1 MSSATLSKKQELITI
16 LYYNGAVVTECKL
29 PRLFCCRNPRPPHGG
44 RPQKGFLDSSGVSI
58 SIHVP
63 RAGDDLDVHI
73 EQSYLCVF
81 QSTSPVRGTTISD
94 MSLSQAISLFQ
105 STSPVRGTTRGYV
118 SRKSDG
124 IIFQSTSP
132 VRGTTQSNS
141 ISKGDNG
148 ISIHVPRAG
157 DDQLCSNMVLVNTDF
172 NPRPPCG
179 GRPLH
184 LRRNMVLQRFQSTSP
199 VRGTTAKPYNFSG
212 HCNTFCI
219 TFY

>member
-1 MSSATLSKKQELITI
+1 MGDDQRRHRTAGTQ
-16 LYYNGAVVTECKL
+16 GD
-29 PRLFCCRNPRPPHGG
+29 FNPRPPCGG

-73 EQSYLCVF
+73 EQSYLCV
-81 QSTSPVRGTTISD
+81 
-94 MSLSQAISLFQ
+94 FQ

-184 LRRNMVLQRFQSTSP
+184 LRRNMVL
-199 VRGTTAKPYNFSG
+199 
-212 HCNTFCI
+212 
-219 TFY
+219 